1 MNIFPNFDEKTKS
14 KHRRGRPCAK
24 SMSKDS
30 LSSNRPTLL
39 ADDVQTIK
47 PDDQQGCPCH
57 LALSPGA
64 RLQLFQRINKDQLPA
79 KLPNS
84 NPAPASFPSSA
95 SASSWSPPSCLLPP
109 PLPLP
114 AKPLPPPLLGQASP
128 RREPSPRSSSGGQD
142 GGRVGAACEQSR
154 QRERLPRG
162 DGGAG
167 GGAHQPHGDGAA
179 HRSVPVLHGLRL
191 LEGREARRP
200 SRVSPL
206 YPLVPLRWVCALFG
220 RVRRLDWIGGGD
232 LARGW

>member
-1 MNIFPNFDEKTKS
+1 MKKQNRNIDAGDHVPNRCQRTQ
-14 KHRRGRPCAK
+14 
-24 SMSKDS
+24 

-79 KLPNS
+79 KLANS

-114 AKPLPPPLLGQASP
+114 AKPLPPPSSAKPALGGSRLPGALPEARMAAASAP
-128 RREPSPRSSSGGQD
+128 PASSHANGNGSHAGMAAQ
-142 GGRVGAACEQSR
+142 VGAPTNPMATALLTDQYQFSMAYAYWK
-154 QRERLPRG
+154 
-162 DGGAG
+162 AG
-167 GGAHQPHGDGAA
+167 KHADRA
-179 HRSVPVLHGLRL
+179 V
-191 LEGREARRP
+191 
-200 SRVSPL
+200 
-206 YPLVPLRWVCALFG
+206 
-220 RVRRLDWIGGGD
+220 
-232 LARGW
+232 